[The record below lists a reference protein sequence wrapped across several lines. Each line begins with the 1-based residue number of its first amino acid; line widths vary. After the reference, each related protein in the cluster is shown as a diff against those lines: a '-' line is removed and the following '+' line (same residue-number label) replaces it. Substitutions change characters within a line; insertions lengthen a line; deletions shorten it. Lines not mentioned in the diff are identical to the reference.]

1 MISTNNRTKSLL
13 AISMRRNIFTIIFF
27 IAAAVFSCYGAAASD
42 IPQRPVPPRL
52 LNDFVGIFTPS
63 QARNIEHR
71 LVAFADSTSNQIAVV
86 IVPQL
91 YGFDK
96 ADLAF
101 RIGEEWGVGSDRFD
115 NGIVMLIKPKTATSA
130 GELFIATG
138 YGLEGAIPDAT
149 AGEIVNR
156 YMIPF
161 LKENDYYSAVNTAL
175 EILFKLASGEI
186 SYKEVSKNSGDTAMI
201 ISFLIFVVI
210 FAVVM
215 GLSGGTKNL
224 GGGNG
229 RNGHGGGPSA
239 IDLVM
244 LGILSGAGRGGRG
257 SSGYGGGFGGG
268 GFGGFGG
275 GSFGGGGAGGSW

>member
-1 MISTNNRTKSLL
+1 MKDFFSIL
-13 AISMRRNIFTIIFF
+13 RRFVPPYKYYLVLNIFFNILASILTLFSFALIIP
-27 IAAAVFSCYGAAASD
+27 I
-42 IPQRPVPPRL
+42 
-52 LNDFVGIFTPS
+52 
-63 QARNIEHR
+63 
-71 LVAFADSTSNQIAVV
+71 
-86 IVPQL
+86 
-91 YGFDK
+91 
-96 ADLAF
+96 
-101 RIGEEWGVGSDRFD
+101 
-115 NGIVMLIKPKTATSA
+115 
-130 GELFIATG
+130 
-138 YGLEGAIPDAT
+138 
-149 AGEIVNR
+149 
-156 YMIPF
+156 
-161 LKENDYYSAVNTAL
+161 L

-257 SSGYGGGFGGG
+257 SSGFGGGFGGG